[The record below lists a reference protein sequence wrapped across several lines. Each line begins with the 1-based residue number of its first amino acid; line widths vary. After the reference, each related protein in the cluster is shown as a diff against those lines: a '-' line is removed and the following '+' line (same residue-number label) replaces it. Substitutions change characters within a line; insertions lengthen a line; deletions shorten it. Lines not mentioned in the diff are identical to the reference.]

1 MSISSSLY
9 SGISGLNTLGNSMAV
24 IGDNIANVNT
34 VAFKSSRATFQDML
48 SQSVSVAA
56 GTSQVGRGVRLSNI
70 SASFTQGSFENTGE
84 ATDLAIGGN
93 GFFMLKAVGSADQY
107 YTRAGQFTFDQ
118 FGYLVN
124 PEGYVLQ
131 GWALDSTTG
140 QDTGAITDIL
150 LTSFSSPPQATSLME
165 LSTNL
170 DSRLGQEMAPGT
182 SLTSGWDAANSPP
195 IGNTAYEYQ
204 TSMSVHD
211 SVGSTHALSLYF
223 DRTATA
229 NEYEFIVTSDP
240 AKDANAAAKGAMAG
254 LYLRG
259 TISYDTSG
267 NMVSY
272 AALEAKDPGDAVT
285 WSNLVAGGSIGPNS
299 YPAFDVDF
307 GQGPQS
313 IEMNLGLLWDVGTG
327 TWTRDANFTSTQYAS
342 APTTISQAQNGYGA
356 GFLQNVTVDTDG
368 AIEGRYSNGQ
378 VTPLF
383 RVALANFNNPWAFTK
398 IGGNLYAENQRT
410 GAPATGHPGTN
421 GLGSIASNALEQSN
435 VDLADQFVKMITIQ
449 RGFQANS
456 RIITTTDTMLQELIN
471 LKR

>member
-9 SGISGLNTLGNSMAV
+9 SGISGLSTLGNSMAI

-34 VAFKSSRATFQDML
+34 VAFKSSRATFQDLL
-48 SQSVSVAA
+48 SQNVSVAA

-70 SASFTQGSFENTGE
+70 AATFTQGSFENTGE

-93 GFFMLKAVGSADQY
+93 GFFMVRSPNNADRY

-118 FGYLVN
+118 NGYLVN

-131 GWALDSTTG
+131 GWALDPSTG

-150 LTSFSSPPQATSLME
+150 LNSFSSPPQATTLME

-170 DSRLGQEMAPGT
+170 DSRVNLEIAPGT
-182 SLTSGWDAANSPP
+182 SLTSGWDAANNPP
-195 IGNTAYEYQ
+195 IGVTSYEYQ
-204 TSMSVHD
+204 TSVSVYD
-211 SVGSTHALSLYF
+211 SVGSTHTLTLYF

-229 NEYEFIVTSDP
+229 NEYEFLVTADP
-240 AKDANAAAKGAMAG
+240 AEDANGAAKGAMAG
-254 LYLRG
+254 ACLRG
-259 TISYDTSG
+259 IISFDTSG
-267 NMVSY
+267 NMADFV
-272 AALEAKDPGDAVT
+272 ALEAKDPGDAVT
-285 WSNLVAGGSIGPNS
+285 WSNVVAGGSVGPNN
-299 YPAFDVDF
+299 YPLFSVDF
-307 GQGPQS
+307 GQGPQN
-313 IEMNLGLLWDVGTG
+313 IELNLGMLWDTG
-327 TWTRDANFTSTQYAS
+327 TATWIRDSNFTSTQYAS
-342 APTTISQAQNGYGA
+342 APTTIGQAQNGYGP

-368 AIEGRYSNGQ
+368 VIEGRYSNGQ

-383 RVALANFNNPWAFTK
+383 RVALANFNNPWEFTK
-398 IGGNLYAENQRT
+398 VGGNLYAENQRT

-421 GLGSIASNALEQSN
+421 GLGSIASNSLEQSN